1 MLLAHIM
8 NLIKNTVGFWRKQ
21 NNICFSLCYRPG
33 KTRTRNQHLFT
44 SGKDQQAWR
53 KDNQPRQRS
62 VVVNLSKQLCRSHF
76 GGWVPKRSCSYHHW
90 QPAPRWRP
98 HLWLAKSEN
107 PAMSTKPLIRQAPVT
122 LIRSGKQRVEKGE
135 NKTAKRSTHNAPTS
149 TLIKKRYS
157 PEHEEFHACTSILNL
172 QTNWL
177 QTLLLLYLVKLRL
190 TSCNERHTR

>member
-1 MLLAHIM
+1 MLLAHI
-8 NLIKNTVGFWRKQ
+8 LIYQKCFDFWRKQ
-21 NNICFSLCYRPG
+21 SNICSSLYYRLG

-62 VVVNLSKQLCRSHF
+62 VVVNLSKQLRRSHC
-76 GGWVPKRSCSYHHW
+76 GGWVPKTSCSYHYW

-98 HLWLAKSEN
+98 HLWLAKPEN
-107 PAMSTKPLIRQAPVT
+107 PAMSPHALDKTGTRHTELH
-122 LIRSGKQRVEKGE
+122 SGKQRVGKGG
-135 NKTAKRSTHNAPTS
+135 NKTAKCSTHNAPNS
-149 TLIKKRYS
+149 TLIKRHYS

-177 QTLLLLYLVKLRL
+177 QMLLLLYLVKLHL